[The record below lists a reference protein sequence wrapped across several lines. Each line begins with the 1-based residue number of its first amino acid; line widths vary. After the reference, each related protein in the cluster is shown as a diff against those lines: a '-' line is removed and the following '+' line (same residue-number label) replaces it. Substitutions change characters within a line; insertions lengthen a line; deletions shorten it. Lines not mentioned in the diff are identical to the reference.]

1 MLADDELGAEFVDD
15 GFDFLLFFL
24 DADAL
29 GFEFLLAFGGA
40 GFAMAYSGVP
50 LEMVFMHGGIAILVY
65 TVLESAFRRRLTIL
79 LLRSTLVL
87 AGVSAIILLYEFT
100 TPIIFGAIVALAV
113 LTLFDNVREIRRA

>member
-1 MLADDELGAEFVDD
+1 VAVPWLTPVPWYLALV
-15 GFDFLLFFL
+15 
-24 DADAL
+24 
-29 GFEFLLAFGGA
+29 LA
-40 GFAMAYSGVP
+40 
-50 LEMVFMHGGIAILVY
+50 IAVY

-87 AGVSAIILLYEFT
+87 AGVSALILLYEFT